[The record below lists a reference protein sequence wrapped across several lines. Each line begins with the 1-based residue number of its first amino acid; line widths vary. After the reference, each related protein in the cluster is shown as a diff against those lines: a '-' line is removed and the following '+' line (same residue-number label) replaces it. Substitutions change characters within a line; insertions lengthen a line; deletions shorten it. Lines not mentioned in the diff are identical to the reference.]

1 MRARIARLLVLGV
14 GPALAPFVLL
24 AIFTWLRT
32 GHPIGW
38 VALFGRG
45 EVLPATAS
53 LAGGMVA
60 NAYRVRRHGA
70 MWHIDVGAAW
80 FLVLVSCITY
90 VVPYSGPV
98 AADTRLATASVVI
111 LGLTVGVGI
120 ALIREGSP

>member
-1 MRARIARLLVLGV
+1 MGTRIARLLVFGV
-14 GPALAPFVLL
+14 GTALAPFVLL
-24 AIFTWLRT
+24 AAFTWLRT
-32 GHPIGW
+32 GHPVGF
-38 VALFGRG
+38 VRLFGRG

-60 NAYRVRRHGA
+60 NAYRMRRHDA
-70 MWHIDVGAAW
+70 MWHIDVGLTW
-80 FLVLVSCITY
+80 FLVLLSCITY

-98 AADTRLATASVVI
+98 AADTRLAVASLVI